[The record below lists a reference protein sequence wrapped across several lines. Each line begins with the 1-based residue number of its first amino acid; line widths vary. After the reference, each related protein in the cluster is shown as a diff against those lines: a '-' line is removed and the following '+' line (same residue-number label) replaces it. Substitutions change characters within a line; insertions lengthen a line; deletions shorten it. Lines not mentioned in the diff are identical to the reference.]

1 MILVVGATGNVGAH
15 VVRRLVAMGE
25 RPRALVRDPD
35 KARDRLGG
43 QVEQVVGDLDR
54 ASTLLPAFTGVDR
67 VFVVTTQSD
76 RQVEQEQAVIEAA
89 SRAEVRHVVK
99 LSVFRADDNSPLQ
112 IARQHRQAERAL
124 ERSGLSFT
132 ILRPPFFMQNL
143 LGMVRN
149 GAVSTAALGGRVAMI
164 DARDVADVAVAALMG
179 SGHEG
184 MTYTPT
190 GPEALSF
197 DEVAQVLTQQT
208 GTQIRHVRV
217 SPEEVG
223 RALRGRGMAHWY
235 AEDMAKLHGMLAD
248 GYEEVV
254 TDDFRTVTGTG
265 PHPLARFAKDFSGV
279 VTERTGDR

>member
-43 QVEQVVGDLDR
+43 QVEQVVGDVDR

-76 RQVEQEQAVIEAA
+76 RQVEQEQAVIDTA
-89 SRAEVRHVVK
+89 SRAEVRHIVK

-149 GAVSTAALGGRVAMI
+149 GAIFTAALDGRVTMI
-164 DARDVADVAVAALMG
+164 DARDVADVAVAALEG
-179 SGHEG
+179 GHEG
-184 MTYTPT
+184 RTYTPT

-197 DEVAQVLTQQT
+197 DDVARILSQQT
-208 GTQIRHVRV
+208 GAQIRHVHV
-217 SPEEVG
+217 SPEDVG
-223 RALRGRGMAHWY
+223 QALRERGMANWY
-235 AEDMAKLHGMLAD
+235 ADDMAKLHGMLAD
-248 GYEEVV
+248 GYEEVI
-254 TDDFRTVTGTG
+254 TDDVRMVTGIE
-265 PHPLARFAKDFSGV
+265 PRPLERFAEDFSV
-279 VTERTGDR
+279 VLTEGAGGR

>member
-35 KARDRLGG
+35 KARDLLGG

-149 GAVSTAALGGRVAMI
+149 GAFFTAALGGRVAMI
-164 DARDVADVAVAALMG
+164 DARDVADMAVAALVG

-184 MTYTPT
+184 RTYTPT

-197 DEVAQVLTQQT
+197 DEVAQVLTEQT
-208 GTQIRHVRV
+208 GTQIRHMRV

-223 RALRGRGMAHWY
+223 RALRGRGMAPWY
-235 AEDMAKLHGMLAD
+235 ARDMARLHGMLAD
-248 GYEEVV
+248 GYEDVV

-265 PHPLARFAKDFSGV
+265 PRPLARFAEDFSGV
-279 VTERTGDR
+279 VTERAADH

>member
-1 MILVVGATGNVGAH
+1 
-15 VVRRLVAMGE
+15 
-25 RPRALVRDPD
+25 
-35 KARDRLGG
+35 
-43 QVEQVVGDLDR
+43 
-54 ASTLLPAFTGVDR
+54 
-67 VFVVTTQSD
+67 
-76 RQVEQEQAVIEAA
+76 
-89 SRAEVRHVVK
+89 

-149 GAVSTAALGGRVAMI
+149 GAVFTAALDGRVAMI
-164 DARDVADVAVAALMG
+164 DARDVADVAVAALVS

-197 DEVAQVLTQQT
+197 DEVAQVLTEQT

-223 RALRGRGMAHWY
+223 NALRGRGMARWY

-248 GYEEVV
+248 GYEDVV
-254 TDDFRTVTGTG
+254 TDDFRTMTGTG
-265 PHPLARFAKDFSGV
+265 PRPLARFAEDFSGV
-279 VTERTGDR
+279 VTERAGEHPEAGMTKEDHDG

>member
-35 KARDRLGG
+35 KARELLGG

-54 ASTLLPAFTGVDR
+54 ASTLPPALTGVDR

-89 SRAEVRHVVK
+89 GGAEVRHVVK

-112 IARQHRQAERAL
+112 IARQHRRAERAL

-149 GAVSTAALGGRVAMI
+149 GAVFTAVLGGRVAMI
-164 DARDVADVAVAALMG
+164 DARDVADVAVAALVG
-179 SGHEG
+179 GGHEG
-184 MTYTPT
+184 RTYTPT

-197 DEVAQVLTQQT
+197 DVVAQVLTQQT
-208 GTQIRHVRV
+208 GTQIRHAQV
-217 SPEEVG
+217 SPEVVAS
-223 RALRGRGMAHWY
+223 ALRERGMAHWY

-248 GYEEVV
+248 GYEAVV
-254 TDDFRTVTGTG
+254 TDDFRRVTGTG
-265 PHPLARFAKDFSGV
+265 PRPLARFAEDFSGV
-279 VTERTGDR
+279 VTERAG

>member
-1 MILVVGATGNVGAH
+1 
-15 VVRRLVAMGE
+15 MGE
-25 RPRALVRDPD
+25 RPRAVVRDPG

-54 ASTLLPAFTGVDR
+54 AATLRPAFTGVDR

-76 RQVEQEQAVIEAA
+76 RQVEQEQAVIEMA
-89 SRAEVRHVVK
+89 SRADVRHVVK

-149 GAVSTAALGGRVAMI
+149 GAVFSAALGGRVAMI
-164 DARDVADVAVAALMG
+164 DARDVADVAVAALEG
-179 SGHEG
+179 GGHEG
-184 MTYTPT
+184 RTYTPT

-197 DEVAQVLTQQT
+197 DDVAQILSQQT
-208 GTQIRHVRV
+208 GTHLRHVQV
-217 SPEEVG
+217 SPEDVS

-235 AEDMAKLHGMLAD
+235 ADDMAKLHGMLAD
-248 GYEEVV
+248 GYEDVV
-254 TDDFRTVTGTG
+254 TDDVRTVTGAE
-265 PHPLARFAKDFSGV
+265 PRPLARFAEDFSAV
-279 VTERTGDR
+279 VTERAGGR

>member
-1 MILVVGATGNVGAH
+1 MILVVGATGTVGAH

-25 RPRALVRDPD
+25 RPRAVVRDPG

-54 ASTLLPAFTGVDR
+54 VATLPPAFTGVDR

-76 RQVEQEQAVIEAA
+76 RQVEQEQAVIDAA
-89 SRAEVRHVVK
+89 SRAEVRHIVK
-99 LSVFRADDNSPLQ
+99 LSVFRADNNSPLQ

-124 ERSGLSFT
+124 ERSGLYFT

-149 GAVSTAALGGRVAMI
+149 GAIFTAALDGRVTMI
-164 DARDVADVAVAALMG
+164 DARDVADVAVAALEG

-184 MTYTPT
+184 RTYTPT

-197 DEVAQVLTQQT
+197 DDVARVLSQQT
-208 GTQIRHVRV
+208 GTQIRHVHV
-217 SPEEVG
+217 SPEDVG
-223 RALRGRGMAHWY
+223 QALRERGMANWY
-235 AEDMAKLHGMLAD
+235 ADDMAKLHGMLAD
-248 GYEEVV
+248 GYEEVI
-254 TDDFRTVTGTG
+254 TDDVRTVTGIE
-265 PHPLARFAKDFSGV
+265 PRPLERFAEDFSTV
-279 VTERTGDR
+279 LTERAGSR